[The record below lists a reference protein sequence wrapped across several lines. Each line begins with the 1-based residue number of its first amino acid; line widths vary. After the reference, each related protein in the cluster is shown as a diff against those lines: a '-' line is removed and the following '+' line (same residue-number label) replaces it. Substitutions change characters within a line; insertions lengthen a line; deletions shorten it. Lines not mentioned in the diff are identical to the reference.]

1 MKEYNEQVFEDLV
14 ETASYYD
21 KHAIRLYLAEIGW
34 QDWMSSVIEHPE
46 HEMLSD
52 DDLASINEILIS
64 AFEKAHNRSFCPEC
78 RRQLL
83 YL

>member
-1 MKEYNEQVFEDLV
+1 MREYNEQVFEELV

-21 KHAIRLYLAEIGW
+21 KYDVRLYLAEIGW
-34 QDWMSSVIEHPE
+34 QDWMASVMEHPE

-52 DDLASINEILIS
+52 DELVAINEILIS
-64 AFEKAHNRSFCPEC
+64 AFETAHNRSFCPEC
-78 RRQLL
+78 RKKLL